1 MVKLAHDT
9 MKGILIRLED
19 LEARAFDMQKRL
31 EALELEHTTAIDRH
45 MARNWQDAATRL
57 REAALNVTHKG
68 NENDTTSETSSRDSS
83 ADVTETGLCA
93 GGSEH
98 GLATGEGWVEAT
110 NADRD
115 LESLADAIRANPFA
129 DRAGSDPET

>member
-1 MVKLAHDT
+1 MVDDT
-9 MKGILIRLED
+9 MRAVLIRLDD

-57 REAALNVTHKG
+57 REAALNVTQKG
-68 NENDTTSETSSRDSS
+68 NENDTESETSSRDGS
-83 ADVTETGLCA
+83 ADVAETGLCD

-115 LESLADAIRANPFA
+115 LESLADAIRSNPLA
-129 DRAGSDPET
+129 DRAGSDTET